1 MLSRTQQLLIQQNF
15 GSILN
20 IESINKGYSNQCF
33 KLLVLNSSNQQQS
46 LFVKSLN
53 NKDVAHIQ
61 HEQHARCIAEKAMLT
76 PKCLLQNAQQKLLV
90 IEYVQADKQACI
102 QDIAL
107 LLAHTHLALTHS
119 IDSQLV
125 QSLQQN
131 IIPQRL
137 AADIQALAP
146 ADKLDK
152 TLLELAQLLDNECT
166 NQVFCHGDISR
177 DNILKTRD
185 KTYLVDWEYARM
197 ASAEYDLAASICINQ
212 LNVTEQKQLVDE
224 YQKHSQS
231 SINQAL
237 LLRYIQVF
245 EYLNKLW
252 FAKLA

>member
-1 MLSRTQQLLIQQNF
+1 MLSRTQQQLIEQNF

-20 IESINKGYSNQCF
+20 VEPINKGYSNQCF
-33 KLLVLNSSNQQQS
+33 KLVVLNSSNQQQN
-46 LFVKSLN
+46 LFVKLLN
-53 NKDVAHIQ
+53 NKDADHIQ
-61 HEQHARCIAEKAMLT
+61 HEQQARSIAEQAQLT
-76 PKCLLQNAQQKLLV
+76 PMCLLQNTQQKLLV
-90 IEYVQADKQACI
+90 TEYVQMDTQARI

-107 LLAHTHLALTHS
+107 LLAHTHG

-125 QSLQQN
+125 QIHQQN

-152 TLLELAQLLDNECT
+152 TLLKLAQQLDNECT

-177 DNILKTRD
+177 DNILKTLK

-212 LNVTEQKQLVDE
+212 LNATEQKQLVDE

-231 SINQAL
+231 SINQTL
-237 LLRYIQVF
+237 LLQYIQVF

-252 FAKLA
+252 FAKQA

>member
-1 MLSRTQQLLIQQNF
+1 MLSIAQRLLIEQNF

-20 IESINKGYSNQCF
+20 IEPINKGYSNQCF
-33 KLLVLNSSNQQQS
+33 KLQVLDGSNQHQN

-53 NKDVAHIQ
+53 NKDAAHIQ
-61 HEQHARCIAEKAMLT
+61 HEHQARSIAEQAQLT
-76 PKCLLQNAQQKLLV
+76 PKCLLQNTQHKLLV
-90 IEYVQADKQACI
+90 TEYVQTDTQACI
-102 QDIAL
+102 EDIAL
-107 LLAHTHLALTHS
+107 LLVHTHS
-119 IDSQLV
+119 SDSQLV
-125 QSLQQN
+125 QIHQPN

-137 AADIQALAP
+137 AADIQALAS
-146 ADKLDK
+146 ADKIDI
-152 TLLELAQLLDNECT
+152 TLLELAKQLDSDCT

-212 LNVTEQKQLVDE
+212 FNTAEQNQLVDE

-231 SINQAL
+231 SINQDL
-237 LLRYIQVF
+237 LLQYIQVF

>member
-15 GSILN
+15 GSILT
-20 IESINKGYSNQCF
+20 IEPINKGYSNQCF
-33 KLLVLNSSNQQQS
+33 KLQVLNSSNQQQN

-61 HEQHARCIAEKAMLT
+61 HEQQARCIAEKAMLT

-90 IEYVQADKQACI
+90 IEYVQMDTQACI

-107 LLAHTHLALTHS
+107 LLACTHG

-125 QSLQQN
+125 QIHQQY
-131 IIPQRL
+131 IIAQRL

-152 TLLELAQLLDNECT
+152 TLLELAQQLDNECT
-166 NQVFCHGDISR
+166 NLVFCHGDISR

-212 LNVTEQKQLVDE
+212 LNATEQKQLVDE
-224 YQKHSQS
+224 YQKHSQC

-237 LLRYIQVF
+237 LQQYIQVF